1 MPDFETET
9 QDDNNFDEL
18 TQVINDARAAQA
30 QRNDEAPVEEETI
43 TDVIETQTQQVE
55 PPAPTDTPPVEAV
68 ETTDTVDYTKYFETL
83 SEGFVKDEDSFKSV
97 VSKAKGYDELENKVK
112 DLEANVPQF
121 KNDESK
127 AFYEALT
134 NGDTDVIASYIAEKK
149 KDYKTMADID
159 IVRETLSK
167 KNPGWNNAE
176 VELEL
181 RYQYGENLEKIDLDG
196 IEKEDEDGKP
206 TYEYQEAVK
215 HNKEV
220 DNNLMKLQRDAR
232 DGRPIL
238 LEHQSKIEIPTIKK
252 TETPT
257 PTGPTDAE
265 IAERTEKW
273 VKDVKDQMPNF
284 KAIKLNID
292 DKEVEYVLSDDDQK
306 ATAAYMEKFNIPDF
320 IKDNGWYKE
329 DGTPNVLKIAEDVQW
344 LKDREKIAKSLA
356 TQVKTDTT
364 KSVISKIKNIDGT
377 VTAPQDPQAF
387 DTLEEAVAEAK
398 RAKGWSKAS

>member
-18 TQVINDARAAQA
+18 TQVINEARAAKAEQ
-30 QRNDEAPVEEETI
+30 QEAPIEDETI
-43 TDVIETQTQQVE
+43 TTVIEQQQE
-55 PPAPTDTPPVEAV
+55 AAPVVVPPVEAATAV
-68 ETTDTVDYTKYFETL
+68 DTPDYAKYFDQL
-83 SEGFVKDEDSFKSV
+83 SEGFVKDDEGFKTV
-97 VSKAKGYDELENKVK
+97 VTKAKGYD
-112 DLEANVPQF
+112 DLEKKLKETEATIPKF

-127 AFYEALT
+127 AFYEALA
-134 NGDTDVIASYIAEKK
+134 NGDTDAIAGYIAEKK

-167 KNPGWNNAE
+167 KNPGWNGAE

-181 RYQYGENLEKIDLDG
+181 RYQYGENLEKVDLTT

-206 TYEYQEAVK
+206 TYEYLEAVK

-220 DNNLMKLQRDAR
+220 DNNLLKLQRDAR
-232 DGRPIL
+232 DGRPTL
-238 LEHQSKIEIPTIKK
+238 LDFQSKIEIPTIKK
-252 TETPT
+252 TDAPP

-284 KAIKLNID
+284 KAIKLKID

-364 KSVISKIKNIDGT
+364 KNVISKIKNIDGT
-377 VTAPQDPQAF
+377 VAVPQDPQAF
-387 DTLEEAVAEAK
+387 DTLEEAVAHAK
-398 RAKGWSKAS
+398 REKGWNKA

>member
-1 MPDFETET
+1 MAFDADET

-18 TQVINDARAAQA
+18 TQVIEQARATKATA
-30 QRNDEAPVEEETI
+30 TEPLEEEGV
-43 TDVIETQTQQVE
+43 VIEPHTEDAPAAVATPTATE
-55 PPAPTDTPPVEAV
+55 TPAPTDT
-68 ETTDTVDYTKYFETL
+68 VDYAKYFDQL
-83 SEGFVKDEDSFKSV
+83 SEGFVKDDEGFKSV
-97 VSKAKGYDELENKVK
+97 VTKAKDYDNLEKRLK
-112 DLEANVPQF
+112 DTEATIPQF

-127 AFYEALT
+127 AFFEAMA
-134 NGDTDVIASYIAEKK
+134 NGDVDTIAGYIAEKK

-159 IVRETLSK
+159 IVRESLSK

-181 RYQYGENLEKIDLDG
+181 RYQYGENLEKINLEN

-206 TYEYQEAVK
+206 TYEYLEAVK
-215 HNKEV
+215 HNKDV
-220 DNNLMKLQRDAR
+220 DNNLLKLQRDAR
-232 DGRPIL
+232 DGRPVLI
-238 LEHQSKIEIPTIKK
+238 ENQSKIELPKINKIDAPA
-252 TETPT
+252 

-273 VKDVKDQMPNF
+273 VKDVKAEMPNF

-292 DKEVEYVLSDDDQK
+292 NKEVEYVLSDDDQK
-306 ATAAYMEKFNIPDF
+306 ATATYMENFNIPTF

-344 LKDREKIAKSLA
+344 LKDREKITKSFA

-364 KSVISKIKNIDGT
+364 KTVLGKIKNIDGT
-377 VTAPQDPQAF
+377 YTPPQDPQAF
-387 DTLEEAVAEAK
+387 DTLEEAVAAAK
-398 RAKGWSKAS
+398 KEKGWSKAS

>member
-18 TQVINDARAAQA
+18 TQVIEQARAAKAEQL
-30 QRNDEAPVEEETI
+30 EAPIEEETI
-43 TDVIETQTQQVE
+43 TDVIETQQQE
-55 PPAPTDTPPVEAV
+55 QQEAPAAAPAPAEADKP
-68 ETTDTVDYTKYFETL
+68 TDTVDYTKYFDTL
-83 SEGFVKDEDSFKSV
+83 SEGFVKDDEGFKTV
-97 VSKAKGYDELENKVK
+97 VTKAKGYDELENKLK
-112 DLEANVPQF
+112 DIEASIPQF
-121 KNDESK
+121 KNDESR
-127 AFYEALT
+127 AFYEALA
-134 NGDTDVIASYIAEKK
+134 NGDTDAIAGYIAEKN

-167 KNPGWNNAE
+167 KNPGWNSAE

-181 RYQYGENLEKIDLDG
+181 RYQYGENLEKINLDN
-196 IEKEDEDGKP
+196 IEKEDEDGKI

-232 DGRPIL
+232 DGRPVL

-252 TETPT
+252 TEAPA

-273 VKDVKDQMPNF
+273 IKDVKDQMPNF

-306 ATAAYMEKFNIPDF
+306 EAATKMENFNIPDF
-320 IKDNGWYKE
+320 IKENGWFKE
-329 DGTPNVLKIAEDVQW
+329 DGTPNILKIAEDRQW
-344 LKDREKIAKSLA
+344 LKDKGKIAKSLA

-364 KSVISKIKNIDGT
+364 KSVIAKIKNVDGT
-377 VTAPQDPQAF
+377 ITVPQDPQAF
-387 DTLEEAVAEAK
+387 DTLEEAVASAK
-398 RAKGWSKAS
+398 KAKGWSKA

>member
-1 MPDFETET
+1 
-9 QDDNNFDEL
+9 
-18 TQVINDARAAQA
+18 
-30 QRNDEAPVEEETI
+30 
-43 TDVIETQTQQVE
+43 
-55 PPAPTDTPPVEAV
+55 
-68 ETTDTVDYTKYFETL
+68 
-83 SEGFVKDEDSFKSV
+83 
-97 VSKAKGYDELENKVK
+97 
-112 DLEANVPQF
+112 
-121 KNDESK
+121 
-127 AFYEALT
+127 
-134 NGDTDVIASYIAEKK
+134 
-149 KDYKTMADID
+149 MADID

-181 RYQYGENLEKIDLDG
+181 RYQYGENLEKVDLAN
-196 IEKEDEDGKP
+196 IEKEDEEGKP
-206 TYEYQEAVK
+206 TYEYLEAVK

-220 DNNLMKLQRDAR
+220 DNNLLKLQRDAR
-232 DGRPIL
+232 DGRPVL
-238 LEHQSKIEIPTIKK
+238 LDFQSKIEIPTIKK
-252 TETPT
+252 TDVPA

-273 VKDVKDQMPNF
+273 VKDVKDQMPSF

-364 KSVISKIKNIDGT
+364 KTVISKIKNIDGT
-377 VTAPQDPQAF
+377 VTVPQDPQAF
-387 DTLEEAVAEAK
+387 DTLEEAVAHAK
-398 RAKGWSKAS
+398 REKGWNKAS